1 MNIAKHSESTRARVN
16 LDRRGDQ
23 LEMRIR
29 DHGKGFS
36 FDDAGRK
43 GIGLVNMEERVRLLK
58 GSLIINSNPGEGA
71 EILVRLP
78 VAPQGQQEHP
88 QP

>member
-1 MNIAKHSESTRARVN
+1 MN

-36 FDDAGRK
+36 SDDAGRK

-58 GSLIINSNPGEGA
+58 GSLIINSSPGNGT

-78 VAPQGQQEHP
+78 VVSQVQQEHP
-88 QP
+88 QT